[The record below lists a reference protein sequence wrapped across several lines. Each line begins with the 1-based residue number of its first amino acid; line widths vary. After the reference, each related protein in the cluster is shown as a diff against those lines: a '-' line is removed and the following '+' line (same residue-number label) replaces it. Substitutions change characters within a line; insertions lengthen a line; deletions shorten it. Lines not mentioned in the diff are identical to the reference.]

1 VGLQSQGTRP
11 SPPFTTV
18 ALYLLGV
25 ALVAAG
31 ITLLFL
37 GMRAVMDIGGY
48 CAEGGP
54 YVIATPCPEGAPVAT
69 LLGIFGGLAG
79 FFLAFWKGA
88 EIGERAT
95 GVLFLAWPAL
105 FGALGFNFFQYG
117 FDPPGD
123 DPGWAWG
130 WIVCGVVF
138 WAMAFGPI
146 LLWWWSAATARRIP
160 RRGAI
165 PSPGPAPTR
174 LEATWVARSAP
185 RPRPGPAADPSAAFP
200 LEMAGLDAAPPAPD
214 LVDDLERLATL
225 HREGALTDDEYARA
239 KVQLLERPGR

>member
-1 VGLQSQGTRP
+1 M
-11 SPPFTTV
+11 

-54 YVIATPCPEGAPVAT
+54 YVIATPCPEGAPAAT
-69 LLGIFGGLAG
+69 FLGIFGGLAG

-88 EIGERAT
+88 EIGERAIA
-95 GVLFLAWPAL
+95 VLFLAWPAL
-105 FGALGFNFFQYG
+105 FGALGYNFLQYG

-138 WAMAFGPI
+138 WAIAFGP
-146 LLWWWSAATARRIP
+146 LLLGRSSAATARGVP
-160 RRGAI
+160 RPGAVR
-165 PSPGPAPTR
+165 SPGPPPSEQDA
-174 LEATWVARSAP
+174 AWVALSAP
-185 RPRPGPAADPSAAFP
+185 PARQGPADPSAAFP
-200 LEMAGLDAAPPAPD
+200 LAMTGLQATPPAPD

-225 HREGALTDDEYARA
+225 HREGALTDDEYAQA
-239 KVQLLERPGR
+239 KVQLLERPGP